1 MTGEDGLAAD
11 VPAHPDEAD
20 AARRRIRLRA
30 WRRGMREMDLLLG
43 AFADAR
49 VEALDVAE
57 LVQFEAL
64 LEAPD
69 DEAFRWFCAGA
80 APAPYDTLLF
90 AMILAFHAER
100 EH

>member
-1 MTGEDGLAAD
+1 MTGENGASAD
-11 VPAHPDEAD
+11 VHAHLDETD
-20 AARRRIRLRA
+20 AARRRIRVRS

-43 AFADAR
+43 GFTDAR
-49 VEALDVAE
+49 VDALNAAE
-57 LVQFEAL
+57 LAQFEAL

-80 APAPYDTLLF
+80 APAPFDTPLF
-90 AMILAFHAER
+90 AKILAFHLER

>member
-1 MTGEDGLAAD
+1 MTREDGC
-11 VPAHPDEAD
+11 PAHDAAHLDETD
-20 AARRRIRLRA
+20 AARRRIRVRA

-49 VEALDVAE
+49 VDALNLAQ
-57 LVQFEAL
+57 LSHFEAL
-64 LEAPD
+64 LEVPD

-80 APAPYDTLLF
+80 APPPYDTPLF
-90 AMILAFHAER
+90 AEILAFHLER